1 MIASAAPKYLVK
13 LPTRPLPCDSNASQ
27 EYFGSIGNSIQKCLF
42 SEKNIEYRST
52 FFNSNQQNETE
63 RNTVAGIF
71 QCDRYGIIS
80 AISRSKPEPVKNEL
94 FDMCLRDEKTFAV
107 PVNLPEIL

>member
-1 MIASAAPKYLVK
+1 MIASAAPKYFVK
-13 LPTRPLPCDSNASQ
+13 VPRRYLPCELHVFPEHSGCI
-27 EYFGSIGNSIQKCLF
+27 ENSIQQCLF

-52 FFNSNQQNETE
+52 FFNSNQQNEIE
-63 RNTVAGIF
+63 RNTGAGIF
-71 QCDRYGIIS
+71 RCDRYGIIS

-107 PVNLPEIL
+107 PVNLPETL